1 METLERLARLRQ
13 LVEASGGRVDG
24 RKKLQKLVYLC
35 QKAGGDLGY
44 SFGFHYYG
52 VYSAELAHDLRVA
65 GRWEILDETEIGE
78 GSYRIALGRE
88 DLGRF
93 VVVSGIEEHGLE
105 VVRRL
110 KDTPAAVLEV
120 LSTILYLRETGYE
133 GIRLDEKLNE
143 LKGHLSYAF
152 AEAREIEKELFSGA
166 SAVSA

>member
-65 GRWEILDETEIGE
+65 GRWEILDETEIG
-78 GSYRIALGRE
+78 LGRE
-88 DLGRF
+88 DLGRL
-93 VVVSGIEEHGLE
+93 VLASGIEEHGLE

-110 KDTPAAVLEV
+110 KDTQAAVLEV

-133 GIRLDEKLNE
+133 GIRLDEKLDE
-143 LKGHLSYAF
+143 LKGHLSSAF
-152 AEAREIEKELFSGA
+152 AEARKIEKELFSGA